1 MTVTQWECEPALA
14 QTWPS
19 SLVCLHSGCLLG
31 TPQRTLCPPQPHS
44 PSRPAA
50 FPAPPDV
57 QGQVEVAL
65 GLHGFAGL
73 GQPLGPSPNRP
84 APHPHLDPNL
94 WGPQPRWAPHT
105 PHGVRPLPQ
114 PPGTPLSPPT
124 LPSCPS
130 CPSVS
135 RSSLQGSAGPQTHA
149 VRTRVPTSGSR
160 PVLSRSHSAVRL
172 PGTHPCPTPGDGARS
187 VGLWTRRAG
196 PSLGT
201 RRGHVLP

>member
-114 PPGTPLSPPT
+114 PPGTPLAPHPPLVSL
-124 LPSCPS
+124 LPFSFALIPPGFCWTPDTRGADSCPYEWL
-130 CPSVS
+130 P
-135 RSSLQGSAGPQTHA
+135 AGP
-149 VRTRVPTSGSR
+149 VPLA
-160 PVLSRSHSAVRL
+160 LSRATARNAPL
-172 PGTHPCPTPGDGARS
+172 PHA
-187 VGLWTRRAG
+187 W
-196 PSLGT
+196 
-201 RRGHVLP
+201 